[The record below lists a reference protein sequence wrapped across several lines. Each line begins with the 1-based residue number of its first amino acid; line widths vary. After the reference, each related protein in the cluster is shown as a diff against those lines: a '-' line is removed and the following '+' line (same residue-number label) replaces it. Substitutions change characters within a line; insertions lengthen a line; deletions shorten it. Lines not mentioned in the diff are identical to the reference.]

1 MRTIRRQIS
10 RSMVRVHRI
19 APELAHYHVSQM
31 DRSELFRR
39 LRMYAG
45 MELSV
50 ARRKTQSG
58 PDFYQV
64 FGFATATARRA
75 ALNPVPELPTGR
87 RNGQNP
93 ARAGRKK
100 PGPKSE
106 TGLSPA
112 PR

>member
-1 MRTIRRQIS
+1 MRTLCRQIA
-10 RSMVRVHRI
+10 RSMIRVHRI
-19 APELAHYHVSQM
+19 SPELARYHASQM
-31 DRSELFRR
+31 DEAELLFRFQK
-39 LRMYAG
+39 YAG

-75 ALNPVPELPTGR
+75 ALNPFPELPTGR
-87 RNGQNP
+87 RNGQEP